1 MKYKLL
7 IIFLSGI
14 FIFLAGCGINNKTN
28 LNKSVSEA
36 PSAEEEL
43 KENKDADIFMLND
56 TVYKTNI
63 EWVDELSLTK
73 NKEIGEIESNYTFDS
88 NDSFKNKMAT
98 KLPIGSKIFSTNERK
113 DVLIVESK
121 GIEKKYYALTEG

>member
-7 IIFLSGI
+7 VIFLSGI
-14 FIFLAGCGINNKTN
+14 FIVLAGCGIDNKTTI
-28 LNKSVSEA
+28 NKSEA
-36 PSAEEEL
+36 PSTEEVLTEDQ
-43 KENKDADIFMLND
+43 DADIFLLNN
-56 TVYKTNI
+56 TVYQTNI
-63 EWVDELSLTK
+63 GWVNKLSLTK
-73 NKEIGEIESNYTFDS
+73 NKEIGEIESNYTLGS

-113 DVLIVESK
+113 DVLIVESE

>member
-1 MKYKLL
+1 MKYMKL
-7 IIFLSGI
+7 IIFLCGI
-14 FIFLAGCGINNKTN
+14 SIFLAGCGVENKIT
-28 LNKSVSEA
+28 KSESVA
-36 PSAEEEL
+36 PSAEEVL
-43 KENKDADIFMLND
+43 QENNDADILMLNN

-88 NDSFKNKMAT
+88 NDLFKNEMAT
-98 KLPIGSKIFSTNERK
+98 KLPIGSKIFSTNERI
-113 DVLIVESK
+113 DVLIVENK

>member
-7 IIFLSGI
+7 IIFLFSLS
-14 FIFLAGCGINNKTN
+14 IFLAGCGNNNKVII
-28 LNKSVSEA
+28 NKSVA

-56 TVYKTNI
+56 TVYKANI
-63 EWVDELSLTK
+63 EWVNKLSLTK
-73 NKEIGEIESNYTFDS
+73 NKEIGEIESNYTFKS
-88 NDSFKNKMAT
+88 NDLFKNKMAT

-113 DVLIVESK
+113 DVLIVEEK
-121 GIEKKYYALTEG
+121 GVEKKYYALTEG

>member
-1 MKYKLL
+1 MKYRLL
-7 IIFLSGI
+7 IIFLYGI
-14 FIFLAGCGINNKTN
+14 SIFLAGCGIDNKIT
-28 LNKSVSEA
+28 KHESVA
-36 PSAEEEL
+36 PSAEEVL
-43 KENKDADIFMLND
+43 QENRDADIFMLND

-73 NKEIGEIESNYTFDS
+73 NKKIGEIESTFDS

-113 DVLIVESK
+113 DVLIVENK